1 MGQLNVLVMFKRVKP
16 TLKEKKE
23 MAVRVNGLNSIG
35 VLQNSLERIK
45 ESGLT
50 IDSVIVMLYLYG
62 NYSASVKGMGEVL
75 GLSYLGC
82 FNIVHR
88 LIGLGYIERVNAYS
102 VILTNKGVLYVE
114 SFI

>member
-1 MGQLNVLVMFKRVKP
+1 MFKRVKP
-16 TLKEKKE
+16 TPKEKKE

-50 IDSVIVMLYLYG
+50 IDSVIVMMYLYG
-62 NYSASVKGMGEVL
+62 NYSASVKGIGEVL

-88 LIGLGYIERVNAYS
+88 LIGLGYVERVNGYS
-102 VILTNKGVLYVE
+102 VILTSRGVLYIE

>member
-1 MGQLNVLVMFKRVKP
+1 MFKRVKP
-16 TLKEKKE
+16 TPKENKE

-50 IDSVIVMLYLYG
+50 IDSVIVMMYLYG
-62 NYSASVKGMGEVL
+62 NYSASVKGIGEVL

-88 LIGLGYIERVNAYS
+88 LIGLGYVERASGYS
-102 VILTNKGVLYVE
+102 VILTSRGVSYIE

>member
-16 TLKEKKE
+16 TPKEKKE

-35 VLQNSLERIK
+35 VLQNSLERIR

-88 LIGLGYIERVNAYS
+88 LIGLGYIERVNGYS
-102 VILTNKGVLYVE
+102 VILTSRGTSYIE
-114 SFI
+114 SFT

>member
-1 MGQLNVLVMFKRVKP
+1 MFKRVKP

-23 MAVRVNGLNSIG
+23 MAVRVNGLNSMG

-88 LIGLGYIERVNAYS
+88 LIGFGYVERVSGYS
-102 VILTNKGVLYVE
+102 VILTSRGVSYIE

>member
-1 MGQLNVLVMFKRVKP
+1 MYKRVNP

-23 MAVRVNGLNSIG
+23 KAVRVNGLNSIG
-35 VLQNSLERIK
+35 VLQNSLERIR

-88 LIGLGYIERVNAYS
+88 LIGLGYIERVNGYS
-102 VILTNKGVLYVE
+102 VILTSRGTSYIE
-114 SFI
+114 SFT